1 MKTYKMI
8 IIGAGGRGVDYSVHL
23 VNMRDQ
29 FEIVGVADPIK
40 ERRDNLKNM
49 FGFGVLPAVSKETV
63 YYLKSYTPCLLMAVV
78 GSTPLVK
85 KLVSRWKNSML
96 ETVVLAVLFLLVTA
110 FLVNGSFNPFLY
122 FRF

>member
-40 ERRDNLKNM
+40 ERRDNLKI
-49 FGFGVLPAVSKETV
+49 
-63 YYLKSYTPCLLMAVV
+63 CLV
-78 GSTPLVK
+78 
-85 KLVSRWKNSML
+85 
-96 ETVVLAVLFLLVTA
+96 
-110 FLVNGSFNPFLY
+110 
-122 FRF
+122 

>member
-49 FGFGVLPAVSKETV
+49 FGLTDDQLYENWEEILSKPKFADIAIPTPYGTIELRLGEENSVIIPDGVEI
-63 YYLKSYTPCLLMAVV
+63 
-78 GSTPLVK
+78 VK
-85 KLVSRWKNSML
+85 WL
-96 ETVVLAVLFLLVTA
+96 
-110 FLVNGSFNPFLY
+110 
-122 FRF
+122 